1 MRFALTPE
9 QNQFAETLDAVLAKS
24 DVARP
29 WADGDHT
36 PGLAVWRRLAEL
48 GVTTIAQEGDPTDLV
63 VVMEAIGFHALPG
76 PAIET
81 IAVLPTLLD
90 GMSLGTVAIP
100 PRVPYAVDADV
111 ADRVLVIRDDVVFD
125 AECGP
130 QVASVDPCR
139 RLFTVTATTEVA
151 RLGNAFERGVLACAA
166 QLLGAGRALLA
177 RSVAY
182 AKQRAQFGRPIGSFQ
197 AVKHQLANVHVALEL
212 ARPLVYGAALDAV
225 DVSGAKVA
233 AGNAAGLAARCALQV
248 HGAIGYTRENDLS
261 FWLTKVRALRS
272 AWGTESIH
280 RAQILTNLHPRKQ
293 SSPEEAP
300 TS

>member
-9 QNQFAETLDAVLAKS
+9 QSQFAETLDSVLAKS
-24 DVARP
+24 DVTRS
-29 WADGDHT
+29 WADSDHA
-36 PGLAVWRRLAEL
+36 PGLAVWRQLAEL
-48 GVTTIAQEGDPTDLV
+48 GVTTVAQEGDLSDLV
-63 VVMEAIGFHALPG
+63 VVMEAIGFHCLPG

-81 IAVLPTLLD
+81 VAVLPALLD
-90 GMSLGTVAIP
+90 GSSLGTVAIP
-100 PRVPYAVDADV
+100 PHVPYAVDADI
-111 ADRVLVIRDDVVFD
+111 ADRVLVIRDDVVFE
-125 AECGP
+125 AERG
-130 QVASVDPCR
+130 QRVTSVDPCR
-139 RLFTVTATTEVA
+139 RLFTVTPTTEVA
-151 RLGNAFERGVLACAA
+151 RTENAFERGVLACAA

-212 ARPLVYGAALDAV
+212 ARPLVHGAALGAV

-233 AGNAAGLAARCALQV
+233 AGKAAGLAAQCALQV

-272 AWGTESIH
+272 AWGTESMH
-280 RAQILTNLHPRKQ
+280 RARILTSLTV
-293 SSPEEAP
+293 ADG
-300 TS
+300 